1 MYETPELDSD
11 AFVRT
16 HEIRVHEDEEM
27 WEGMRAAGKL
37 VAQALDMI
45 TEFAVPGVTTQ
56 EIDDRIRTFT
66 LDHGA
71 LPA

>member
-27 WEGMRAAGKL
+27 WEGMRAAGHCASDS
-37 VAQALDMI
+37 AQ
-45 TEFAVPGVTTQ
+45 PGW
-56 EIDDRIRTFT
+56 DA
-66 LDHGA
+66 GA
-71 LPA
+71 RDSGFS